1 MTHFDLTLLALLV
14 LGFSLFS
21 GRLEKTPLTP
31 AMVFMVL
38 GIILGPSFAHV
49 LDVKIDSNI
58 IKALAEATLALVLFT
73 DASRINIATLRQN
86 YSVPL
91 RLLGIGLPLCVL
103 AGWGAALWLLPGLS
117 LWAAALLAA
126 ILAPTDAALGQAVVT
141 NEQTPLRV
149 RQALN
154 VESGLNDGMSLP
166 LVLVFASL
174 AAMAQDAHGWGY
186 WSLFTA
192 RQLLVAPLVGIAVGW
207 VGGKLLGWAEK
218 RGYSNSTFQDLS
230 SLSLAAL
237 SYCLADM
244 SGASGLISTF
254 VAGLTLGSTARKVCD
269 ALYEFAEAEGQLL
282 ALGAFMSFG
291 AMMAWPAV
299 SHATPMHWLYAVLSL
314 TVLRM
319 APVALSLA
327 RAGLR
332 PPTVYYIGWFGPR
345 GLASIL
351 FAMLILEG
359 SHIPGQMEVLT
370 VVGLTVFLS
379 VILHGLSAWPLSHAY
394 GRISRQWL
402 SGGDAP
408 SAAEHQQTGE
418 LPLRLP
424 RSGKSHHLSLGG
436 DNGNGPGGREE

>member
-1 MTHFDLTLLALLV
+1 M
-14 LGFSLFS
+14 
-21 GRLEKTPLTP
+21 
-31 AMVFMVL
+31 
-38 GIILGPSFAHV
+38 
-49 LDVKIDSNI
+49 
-58 IKALAEATLALVLFT
+58 
-73 DASRINIATLRQN
+73 
-86 YSVPL
+86 
-91 RLLGIGLPLCVL
+91 L

-117 LWAAALLAA
+117 LWAAALLSA

-154 VESGLNDGMSLP
+154 VESGLNDGMALP

-174 AAMAQDAHGWGY
+174 AAMVPDQRDWPY
-186 WSLFTA
+186 WTLFTA
-192 RQLLVAPLVGIAVGW
+192 RQLLVAPVVGIAVG
-207 VGGKLLGWAEK
+207 LLGGWLLTWADK

-237 SYCLADM
+237 AYCLADM
-244 SGASGLISTF
+244 AGASGLISTF
-254 VAGLTLGSTARKVCD
+254 VAGLTLGNTARKVCD
-269 ALYEFAEAEGQLL
+269 ALYEFAEAEGQLF

-291 AMMAWPAV
+291 AMMAWPAI

-319 APVALSLA
+319 APVALSLIGS
-327 RAGLR
+327 GLR
-332 PPTVYYIGWFGPR
+332 RPTVYYIGWFGPR

-359 SHIPGQMEVLT
+359 SKIPGQWTVLT

-379 VILHGLSAWPLSHAY
+379 VILHGLSAWPLSRAY
-394 GRISRQWL
+394 GKISESW
-402 SGGDAP
+402 P
-408 SAAEHQQTGE
+408 SADTQTPAGEHLEAGE

-424 RSGKSHHLSLGG
+424 PACKSHACRPFWRHSDGI
-436 DNGNGPGGREE
+436 DE

>member
-1 MTHFDLTLLALLV
+1 MDHFDLTLLALLV
-14 LGFSLFS
+14 LGFGLFS

-31 AMVFMVL
+31 AMVFMAL
-38 GIILGPSFAHV
+38 GIILGPSFADILNV
-49 LDVKIDSNI
+49 QLSSTI

-73 DASRINIATLRQN
+73 DASRINMKTLREN
-86 YSVPL
+86 YNIPL
-91 RLLGIGLPLCVL
+91 RLLGVGLPLCVL

-174 AAMAQDAHGWGY
+174 AAMVPDERGWGY
-186 WSLFTA
+186 WSMFTA
-192 RQLLVAPLVGIAVGW
+192 RQMLVAPVVGIAVGW
-207 VGGKLLGWAEK
+207 LGGKLLGWAER
-218 RGYSNSTFQDLS
+218 RGYSNNTFQDLS

-244 SGASGLISTF
+244 AGASGLISTF

-299 SHATPMHWLYAVLSL
+299 SHASSLHWLYACLSL

-319 APVALSLA
+319 IPVALSLA
-327 RAGLR
+327 GANLR
-332 PPTVYYIGWFGPR
+332 RPTVYYIGWFGPR

-359 SHIPGQMEVLT
+359 SHIPGQNEVLT

-394 GRISRQWL
+394 GRMSKSW
-402 SGGDAP
+402 AP
-408 SAAEHQQTGE
+408 SGDEKQAVEHLPALE

-424 RSGKSHHLSLGG
+424 PAGMAHARRRFWRDFGG
-436 DNGNGPGGREE
+436 IDE